1 MVETDVTVYRK
12 ISEHLLQYE
21 TDHSVVSVID
31 EDIHEMQIE
40 ADDLRAIIFD
50 AGGDSYKVIKDIE
63 YVVPSESKPNGS
75 FYQFGPVKQ
84 YFDDRYFE
92 IKSLFPE
99 YEDVIEEEEE
109 KEPVKPTYNL
119 NVAINEIDEIIDDLP
134 KDIQKNW
141 DEVVQAIE
149 SSMNKRED

>member
-31 EDIHEMQIE
+31 EDIREMQIE

-92 IKSLFPE
+92 IKSF
-99 YEDVIEEEEE
+99 
-109 KEPVKPTYNL
+109 
-119 NVAINEIDEIIDDLP
+119 
-134 KDIQKNW
+134 W
-141 DEVVQAIE
+141 
-149 SSMNKRED
+149 SSSISTRQNP

>member
-1 MVETDVTVYRK
+1 M
-12 ISEHLLQYE
+12 
-21 TDHSVVSVID
+21 
-31 EDIHEMQIE
+31 
-40 ADDLRAIIFD
+40 
-50 AGGDSYKVIKDIE
+50 
-63 YVVPSESKPNGS
+63 
-75 FYQFGPVKQ
+75 KQ